1 MGSMHQACP
10 YPILLFAS
18 GQRGIATRRSYST
31 TLEAILNSLKQRLA
45 AMAFIA
51 VTAVFDANAAG
62 NDMNVQLKA
71 EGGDK
76 PLTDCV
82 ALQRVCASIKSPS
95 EAASHRHAQT
105 TPPAANA
112 EMTQKEFLD
121 DCERK
126 QRVCMSISTRKQ

>member
-1 MGSMHQACP
+1 MA
-10 YPILLFAS
+10 F
-18 GQRGIATRRSYST
+18 
-31 TLEAILNSLKQRLA
+31 LA
-45 AMAFIA
+45 A
-51 VTAVFDANAAG
+51 TAAFDANAAG
-62 NDMNVQLKA
+62 IDMNVQLKA
-71 EGGDK
+71 EAGDK

-95 EAASHRHAQT
+95 EAAAHRRAQANS
-105 TPPAANA
+105 PAASD

>member
-1 MGSMHQACP
+1 MISLRP
-10 YPILLFAS
+10 
-18 GQRGIATRRSYST
+18 RS
-31 TLEAILNSLKQRLA
+31 A

-51 VTAVFDANAAG
+51 VAAVFDANAAG
-62 NDMNVQLKA
+62 NDMNIQLKA
-71 EGGDK
+71 EAGDK

-95 EAASHRHAQT
+95 EAESHRRTQT